1 MVNEATLDLIT
12 KFEGFVDH
20 WYADPAHGWSVPT
33 CCYGHTDAAGE
44 PKYAATKAKKFTKA
58 EGRAILLRDLK
69 KYEDAVRKYVKV
81 PLNENQYGALVSFCF
96 NVGPGN
102 LQKSTL
108 VKKLNAGD
116 YASVP
121 AELAKWNKSNR
132 KVLAGLTRRRE
143 AEGVLFKTP
152 VSGKAVS
159 APSPAPKQEGRPAA
173 KPEAKRG
180 FWAAIFDLI
189 GKVLRGGK

>member
-1 MVNEATLDLIT
+1 MVNEATLTLI
-12 KFEGFVDH
+12 KSFEGWRDTAYKDAVGVWTIGF
-20 WYADPAHGWSVPT
+20 
-33 CCYGHTDAAGE
+33 GHTSMAGPPE
-44 PKYAATKAKKFTKA
+44 VKPGMKFTKA

-69 KYEDAVRKYVKV
+69 KYEDAVLKYVKV

-121 AELAKWNKSNR
+121 AEMAKWNKANG

-152 VSGKAVS
+152 VSGN
-159 APSPAPKQEGRPAA
+159 APSPAPKPSSPPAA
-173 KPEAKRG
+173 TPEATRG
-180 FWAAIFDLI
+180 FLAIIFEII
-189 GKVLRGGK
+189 GKLLKGGK